1 MTLPD
6 HIARSLYVAFR
17 FLFGDTASLKFLEV
31 SARGV
36 MRSFTALLPALPLY
50 FLITWLQLRQGGF
63 EVFDF
68 VYVAGL
74 FVGYGLVWVA
84 FAFSIFYAYSIVGP
98 KQNFLV
104 FMPLYNWARVYV
116 LLILLPFVALSS
128 FEIITGAVAF
138 FVWWFSVA
146 LALSYKFFI
155 IRTTLNVSIF
165 HGILFVLYDAV
176 LLTFIEELLFQL
188 FGAFGGPSSPLG

>member
-36 MRSFTALLPALPLY
+36 LRSFKALLPALPLY
-50 FLITWLQLRQGGF
+50 FLITWLQLRSSGF

-68 VYVAGL
+68 IYVAGL
-74 FVGYGLVWVA
+74 FVGYGLAWVA

-104 FMPLYNWARVYV
+104 FMPLYNWARIYAMM
-116 LLILLPFVALSS
+116 IMAPYFALQS
-128 FEIITGAVAF
+128 FGVIDGTVGFI
-138 FVWWFSVA
+138 VWWFSLA
-146 LALSYKFFI
+146 LALSYKYRI
-155 IRTTLNVSIF
+155 TRVVLQAPVVPA
-165 HGILFVLYDAV
+165 ILFVLFDV
-176 LLTFIEELLFQL
+176 LLVLFMYALLFEIFNIFSNNL
-188 FGAFGGPSSPLG
+188 PG